1 VEEQVATVAALEDL
15 AIGVHRVELD
25 APGVGGFRAGQFV
38 SVRVGAGYH
47 PRRSYSVASAP
58 GAERIELW
66 IQNVG
71 GTAATFVDGLRVGA
85 EVRFNGPM
93 GFFVVAD
100 QHPGDVVLAATGVA
114 GGPVLAMAEELVARG
129 TGEHVELFW
138 GVREAPPGAAQAR
151 VRALIEA
158 GVAAHVRVSGAA
170 VRGLPAYM
178 GAGRITGEVLA
189 TAARLREPTYYLCG
203 NGDMI
208 AEVIGGL
215 HARGVADARIHTEV
229 FYPRS
234 GPPA

>member
-1 VEEQVATVAALEDL
+1 MEEQVATVVALEDL
-15 AIGVHRVELD
+15 ATGVRRIELD
-25 APGVGGFRAGQFV
+25 APGVGRFRAGQFV
-38 SVRVGAGYH
+38 SVRVGPGYH

-71 GTAATFVDGLRVGA
+71 GTAASFVDGLQVGA
-85 EVRFNGPM
+85 KVPFNGPM

-129 TGEHVELFW
+129 SGERVELFW
-138 GVREAPPGAAQAR
+138 GVREAPPMTARAR

-158 GVAAHVRVSGAA
+158 GVAGHVRVSGTA

-178 GAGRITGEVLA
+178 GAGRITGGVLA
-189 TAARLREPTYYLCG
+189 TAERLREPTYYLCG

-208 AEVIGGL
+208 AEIIAGL
-215 HARGVADARIHTEV
+215 HARGVPDARIHTEV
-229 FYPRS
+229 FYPRV
-234 GPPA
+234 AA

>member
-1 VEEQVATVAALEDL
+1 MEEQVATVAVLEDF
-15 AIGVHRVELD
+15 ADGVRRIELD
-25 APGVGGFRAGQFV
+25 APGVGPFHAGQFV

-58 GAERIELW
+58 GAARIELW

-71 GTAATFVDGLRVGA
+71 GTAATFIDGLRLGA
-85 EVRFNGPM
+85 QVRFNGPM

-100 QHPGDVVLAATGVA
+100 HHPGDVVLAATGVA
-114 GGPVLAMAEELVARG
+114 GGPVLAMAEQLVARA
-129 TGEHVELFW
+129 TGERVELFW
-138 GVREAPPGAAQAR
+138 GMRAAPPAPAQAR

-170 VRGLPAYM
+170 APGLPAYM

-208 AEVIGGL
+208 DEVIAGL
-215 HARGVADARIHTEV
+215 HARGVGDARIHTEV
-229 FYPRS
+229 FYPRV